1 MLSAGLLT
9 GLLGT
14 SPVLTVAQAAEEP
27 VNLRE
32 QVVGYW
38 KTGGVG
44 LKVAAEQAL
53 LGGDEAIQEF
63 IAKAPG
69 IQHADNRV
77 EVARLAMLGGP
88 GVRRDAKAAIV
99 KSPAD
104 LEAFLLDGFEAPLDE
119 DRRVDIARMVT
130 LERPG
135 VREAGKKALLGTF
148 ADRELFINKGQY
160 EARQSDNRVDVA
172 RLATIGGPNV
182 KAAAKVALRGTP
194 DDIVE
199 FLEVG
204 QFTAR
209 NRDQEHASIADLV
222 KQAEAAGKQAASATK
237 AAEEASA
244 KAIEASQLAKEA
256 ALNAAE
262 ETNAAK
268 NDSKT
273 AAVKATQAADAARLA
288 AEAAQEAIGSA
299 DAANRAARRAAL
311 AAAQTAAAAAAAADS
326 ANKAYSAAIA
336 AAGDATK
343 AETARKAAGEARA
356 AATAASTSAVAA
368 ENAGKASAAAAIASK
383 SAKSASANANA
394 AAAAAEQANAY
405 ADAAGVHSNEARVA
419 AAEARRHANAADAAA
434 DRSESLANRAATA
447 AYAARDAANSAAAHA
462 NKAADYAD
470 EAATQAGNA
479 STYAAQ
485 AQKNAAA
492 AKLAAT
498 TAKAA
503 VTKAQEIFTLARETE
518 NADLLTRT
526 DAAVERARSTK
537 NLSDAAISASAATQV
552 EAFSL
557 SGTAAT
563 LAQEA
568 ARPDVDV
575 QATAAKGR
583 QLAMQAMKLLGPWHQ
598 EAAARALS
606 GTDQDVLDYL
616 RTRWKEA
623 DFNDVRQ
630 RVVNLSTQSPYAPV
644 RTAATEALT
653 GTAEQITAFHKTGQ
667 YDAARADMRVE
678 VARLATIGDTTVQT
692 RAKAALDDGSSK
704 ALATFLQIGQYGA
717 RLTDEKVITARLATI
732 GGPEVKAA
740 AKIALAGP
748 PELIHEFITTGQHM
762 AKRKDDLATHHVHQ
776 MQVLLHQG
784 SRIAAKAQENAARA
798 AEAAALA
805 KGASADAQKAKADAE
820 ASKADAEKYAAD
832 ANASAT
838 AAEQSAADAA
848 ASASTAR
855 NAANQ
860 AAQDAA
866 AAENSAANAEFSAA
880 YARNS
885 ARKADQA
892 ADQARAS
899 AQAAGKSAE
908 EAEADAKAAWT
919 TTRQLIEKEAEEAR
933 RQAEEERK
941 REEAERASRDGR
953 RVCVPHPTRETMAYI
968 MPCAAS
974 PGDSVIQSMPGYTN
988 DPVFRAIIW
997 ELTGIADVEACIKNP
1012 TAFDCVMAVVGVT
1025 PWGKLKLVTKIDDAI
1040 DGIKALR
1047 ATRRSAGCLTGLAGT
1062 AGHSFPAGTRV
1073 LMAGGA
1079 SRPIE
1084 QIRTGDQVTA
1094 TDPVTGET
1102 GLRTVTRTIHTPDD
1116 RDFTDVTLADGSTIT
1131 STSHHPYWS
1140 ENDRTWKNA
1149 ADLKTGDTL
1158 RTPQNT
1164 TATIAATR
1172 DWQGLQDA
1180 YDLTVDDLHTYYV
1193 GTGTTD
1199 LLVHNT
1205 DADGCPVW
1213 AKKIMDGLPEWVPGQ
1228 KGQKTVGQLRDENG
1242 KLIPDL
1248 PSEIEEMISGEVI
1261 YGKDGK
1267 KIGDDPYWVMAQNWV
1282 RGKPGFPNAKNVKY
1296 IGTSHVES
1304 KYAAWM
1310 ADKGVDHATVVINNS
1325 EGVCG
1330 KAQNCS
1336 LVVGHILKKG
1346 QTLTVYYPGGKKVL
1360 QGMRE

>member
-1 MLSAGLLT
+1 M
-9 GLLGT
+9 LGT

-38 KTGGVG
+38 ETGGAG

-99 KSPAD
+99 KSPAE
-104 LEAFLLDGFEAPLDE
+104 LEKFLFDGFEAPLDE

-273 AAVKATQAADAARLA
+273 AAVKAKQAADAARLA
-288 AEAAQEAIGSA
+288 AEAAQQAIGSA

-311 AAAQTAAAAAAAADS
+311 AAAQTAAAASAAADS

-336 AAGDATK
+336 AAGDASK

-394 AAAAAEQANAY
+394 AAAAAEQANNY

-485 AQKNAAA
+485 AAKNATA

-537 NLSDAAISASAATQV
+537 NLSDAAISGSAATQV

-623 DFNDVRQ
+623 DSNDVHQ
-630 RVVNLSTQSPYAPV
+630 RVVDLSNQSPYASV
-644 RTAATEALT
+644 RTAATEALK
-653 GTAEQITAFHKTGQ
+653 GTAEQITAFYKTGQ

-678 VARLATIGDTTVQT
+678 VARLATIGDTSMQAA
-692 RAKAALDDGSSK
+692 AKAALDDGSSK

-848 ASASTAR
+848 VSASTAR

-860 AAQDAA
+860 AAQDAS

-880 YARNS
+880 YARDS

-899 AQAAGKSAE
+899 AAAAGKSAE
-908 EAEADAKAAWT
+908 QAEADAKAAWT
-919 TTRQLIEKEAEEAR
+919 TARELAEKEIAEAL
-933 RQAEEERK
+933 RQAAEERK
-941 REEAERASRDGR
+941 REEAERASRDGQ

-974 PGDSVIQSMPGYTN
+974 PGDSVIRSMPDYAS

-997 ELTGIADVEACIKNP
+997 ELTGLADIEACIKNP
-1012 TAFDCVMAVVGVT
+1012 TALGCVMAVAGVT
-1025 PWGKLKLVTKIDDAI
+1025 PWGKLKLIGKIDDAI
-1040 DGIKALR
+1040 DGFKGLR
-1047 ATRRSAGCLTGLAGT
+1047 GARRSIGCLTSL
-1062 AGHSFPAGTRV
+1062 AGHSFPAGTNV
-1073 LMAGGA
+1073 LMADGT

-1084 QIRTGDQVTA
+1084 QIRTGNQVTA

-1102 GLRTVTRTIHTPDD
+1102 GPRTVTRTIHTPDD

-1193 GTGTTD
+1193 GTDTTD
-1199 LLVHNT
+1199 ILVHNT
-1205 DADGCPVW
+1205 DADACPVW
-1213 AKKIMDGLPEWVPGQ
+1213 AKNIMDGLPEWVPGQ
-1228 KGQKTVGQLRDENG
+1228 KGQKTVGQLRDNNG
-1242 KLIPDL
+1242 KLIPNL

>member
-32 QVVGYW
+32 QIVGYW
-38 KTGGVG
+38 ETGGAG

-63 IAKAPG
+63 ITKAPG

-99 KSPAD
+99 KSPAE
-104 LEAFLLDGFEAPLDE
+104 LEKFLFDGFEAPLDE

-273 AAVKATQAADAARLA
+273 AAVKAKQAADAARLA
-288 AEAAQEAIGSA
+288 AEAAQQAIGSA

-311 AAAQTAAAAAAAADS
+311 AAAQTAAAASAAADS

-336 AAGDATK
+336 AAGDASK

-394 AAAAAEQANAY
+394 AAAAAEQANNY

-485 AQKNAAA
+485 AAKNATA

-537 NLSDAAISASAATQV
+537 NLSDAAISGSAATQV

-623 DFNDVRQ
+623 DSNDVHQ
-630 RVVNLSTQSPYAPV
+630 RVVDLSNQSPYASV
-644 RTAATEALT
+644 RTAATEALK
-653 GTAEQITAFHKTGQ
+653 GTAEQITAFYKTGQ

-678 VARLATIGDTTVQT
+678 VARLATIGDTSMQAA
-692 RAKAALDDGSSK
+692 AKAALDDGSSK

-848 ASASTAR
+848 VSASTAR

-860 AAQDAA
+860 AAQDAS

-880 YARNS
+880 YARDS

-899 AQAAGKSAE
+899 ALAAGKSAE
-908 EAEADAKAAWT
+908 QAKADAKAAWT

-933 RQAEEERK
+933 RLAEEDRK
-941 REEAERASRDGR
+941 RQEQQEAKPK

-974 PGDSVIQSMPGYTN
+974 PGDSVIQSMPGYVN
-988 DPVFRAIIW
+988 DPVFRAVIW

-1025 PWGKLKLVTKIDDAI
+1025 PWGKLKLVTKIDDAVS
-1040 DGIKALR
+1040 GIKALR
-1047 ATRRSAGCLTGLAGT
+1047 ATRRSVGCLTSLAGA
-1062 AGHSFPAGTRV
+1062 AGHSFPAGTNV
-1073 LMAGGA
+1073 LMADGT
-1079 SRPIE
+1079 SQPIE
-1084 QIRTGDQVTA
+1084 QIRTGDRVIA
-1094 TDPVTGET
+1094 TEPITDET
-1102 GLRTVTRTIHTPDD
+1102 GPRIVTRTIHTPDD
-1116 RDFTDVTLADGSTIT
+1116 RNFTDVTLTDGSALT

-1140 ENDRTWKNA
+1140 EGDQGWKDA
-1149 ADLKTGDTL
+1149 ADLKAGDTL
-1158 RTPQNT
+1158 QTPQG
-1164 TATIAATR
+1164 TATIASTR
-1172 DWQGLQDA
+1172 DWRGLQDA
-1180 YDLTVDDLHTYYV
+1180 YDLTVEGLHTYYV
-1193 GTGTTD
+1193 STGTSHV
-1199 LLVHNT
+1199 LVHNT
-1205 DADGCPVW
+1205 DSSCPIWVQNAWKKLGPSPEGTETSGLAFDSHGKPIWDTPVRSGRSPLSEEINKFLQESPDFRNFPSYADVSHHAEAKLAWAMRSDPNVKEMHFVINKNYVCPKVSSPNSMGCQDAVPALLYDDQV
-1213 AKKIMDGLPEWVPGQ
+1213 MWVHYPG
-1228 KGQKTVGQLRDENG
+1228 
-1242 KLIPDL
+1242 
-1248 PSEIEEMISGEVI
+1248 
-1261 YGKDGK
+1261 
-1267 KIGDDPYWVMAQNWV
+1267 MAEPMPL
-1282 RGKPGFPNAKNVKY
+1282 RGKAKR
-1296 IGTSHVES
+1296 
-1304 KYAAWM
+1304 
-1310 ADKGVDHATVVINNS
+1310 
-1325 EGVCG
+1325 
-1330 KAQNCS
+1330 
-1336 LVVGHILKKG
+1336 
-1346 QTLTVYYPGGKKVL
+1346 P
-1360 QGMRE
+1360 